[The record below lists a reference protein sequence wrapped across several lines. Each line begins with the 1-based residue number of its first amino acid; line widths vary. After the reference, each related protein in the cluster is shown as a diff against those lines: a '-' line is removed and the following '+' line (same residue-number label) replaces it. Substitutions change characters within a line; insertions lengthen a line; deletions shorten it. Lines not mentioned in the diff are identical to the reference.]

1 VRLKATQAEL
11 ANAAGASRQRVHLAL
26 KQLQAQGR
34 LKLGY
39 GWVTLQPPAG

>member
-1 VRLKATQAEL
+1 MRLKATQAEL

-34 LKLGY
+34 LELGY
-39 GWVTLQPPAG
+39 GWVTLRPAPG